1 MQLAGR
7 MEREGWRQDTAVNL
21 VVILFVINAI
31 GGVVAPSIYCSY
43 RTRLVEE
50 NEHALIPNGK
60 HFATTSAVHPWPRE
74 GGEVMNISRAVRA
87 CCGILAV
94 GVCGFGVVRA
104 QKKAHVDRPII
115 EARAEDVS
123 KIEGIVTASY
133 ETISGGVGVPR
144 QWGRDRTLFDPNSR
158 SVAVGVNPKTK
169 AVTTHGSTEQEF
181 ADESDA
187 SLVKDGFTERELKHV
202 IKRFGN
208 VATVLSSYEGTVA
221 SGKVITRGV
230 NIFQL
235 YFDGKRWWIL
245 SMVWDEERPDN
256 PIPAELQ

>member
-1 MQLAGR
+1 MR
-7 MEREGWRQDTAVNL
+7 TSNAVC
-21 VVILFVINAI
+21 VV
-31 GGVVAPSIYCSY
+31 
-43 RTRLVEE
+43 
-50 NEHALIPNGK
+50 
-60 HFATTSAVHPWPRE
+60 
-74 GGEVMNISRAVRA
+74 
-87 CCGILAV
+87 CGILTLGA
-94 GVCGFGVVRA
+94 CGFGHA
-104 QKKAHVDRPII
+104 QERKKVHVDRPII

-123 KIEGIVTASY
+123 TIEGIVTASY

-158 SVAVGVNPKTK
+158 SVAIHVDAKTGAIK
-169 AVTTHGSTEQEF
+169 TESMTEQDF
-181 ADESDA
+181 ADRSDA

-208 VATVLSSYEGTVA
+208 VATVLSSYEGSA
-221 SGKVITRGV
+221 SGKMMERGV

-256 PIPAELQ
+256 PIPKELL

>member
-1 MQLAGR
+1 MK
-7 MEREGWRQDTAVNL
+7 
-21 VVILFVINAI
+21 I
-31 GGVVAPSIYCSY
+31 G
-43 RTRLVEE
+43 
-50 NEHALIPNGK
+50 
-60 HFATTSAVHPWPRE
+60 SAVRV
-74 GGEVMNISRAVRA
+74 G
-87 CCGILAV
+87 CGIFALGAWGL
-94 GVCGFGVVRA
+94 GVALA
-104 QKKAHVDRPII
+104 QKKVHVDRPII
-115 EARAEDVS
+115 GARTEDVS
-123 KIEGIVTASY
+123 TIEGIVTASY

-158 SVAVGVNPKTK
+158 SVAVGVNAKTG
-169 AVTTHGSTEQEF
+169 AVTTRGTTEQEF
-181 ADESDA
+181 ADEADA

-208 VATVLSSYEGTVA
+208 VATVLSSYEGSVA

-256 PIPAELQ
+256 PLPAELQ

>member
-1 MQLAGR
+1 MR
-7 MEREGWRQDTAVNL
+7 MT
-21 VVILFVINAI
+21 I
-31 GGVVAPSIYCSY
+31 G
-43 RTRLVEE
+43 
-50 NEHALIPNGK
+50 
-60 HFATTSAVHPWPRE
+60 
-74 GGEVMNISRAVRA
+74 VRVG
-87 CCGILAV
+87 CGILAV
-94 GVCGFGVVRA
+94 GACGLGVVKA
-104 QKKAHVDRPII
+104 QKQVHVDRPIV
-115 EARAEDVS
+115 EVRTDDVS
-123 KIEGIVTASY
+123 TIEGIVTASY

-158 SVAVGVNPKTK
+158 SVAVGVNAKTG
-169 AVTTHGSTEQEF
+169 AVTTRGSTEQEF

-187 SLVKDGFTERELKHV
+187 SLVKDGFTERELKHI

-256 PIPAELQ
+256 PIPKELL